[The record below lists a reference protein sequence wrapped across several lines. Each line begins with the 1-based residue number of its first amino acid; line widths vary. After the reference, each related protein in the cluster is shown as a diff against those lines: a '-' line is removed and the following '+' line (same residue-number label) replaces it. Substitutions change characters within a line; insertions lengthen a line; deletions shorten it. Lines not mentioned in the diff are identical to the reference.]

1 MGVGAESKRPTDV
14 IDLQELAYAVPEK
27 TQGVSRN
34 CPLLP
39 HEPGRL
45 AGSPAHREHGAL
57 GHRHQAFARRA
68 AAGIELEHGGSDGTR
83 RTPDERRDLN
93 LVPSY
98 SFVGDGKRPRGLD
111 STREGGGDDANAAPY
126 RGCLGCRIVAD
137 QGAGTRFSLVFDKTF
152 LPELPG

>member
-1 MGVGAESKRPTDV
+1 M
-14 IDLQELAYAVPEK
+14 LATVATAASSIQTRASTAY
-27 TQGVSRN
+27 
-34 CPLLP
+34 
-39 HEPGRL
+39 
-45 AGSPAHREHGAL
+45 SPALAAGERRVKLTSRASGTSSGLAT
-57 GHRHQAFARRA
+57 GSTPRRRA
-68 AAGIELEHGGSDGTR
+68 GDRTESSRHAARPSDGTR